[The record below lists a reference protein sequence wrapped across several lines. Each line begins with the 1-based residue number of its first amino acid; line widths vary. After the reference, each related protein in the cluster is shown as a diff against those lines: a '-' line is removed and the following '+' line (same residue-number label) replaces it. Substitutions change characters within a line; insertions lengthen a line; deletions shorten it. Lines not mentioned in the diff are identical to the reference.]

1 MKKGLLYIW
10 QLPQHLLGLLL
21 IKVTD
26 AGRWKTGGI
35 VWYWFDENR
44 NRFTRFFSGVS
55 LGRYILLPYGDMATI
70 KHEHGHSKQSE
81 YLGPLYLI
89 VIGLPSAT
97 GNLLARVSEK
107 VHRIYYR
114 LPWERWA
121 DKLGG
126 VDRGAAPA
134 EAKR

>member
-1 MKKGLLYIW
+1 MLYVW
-10 QLPQHLLGLLL
+10 QVLQHLLGLLL
-21 IKVTD
+21 IKITG

-35 VWYWFDENR
+35 AWYWFDKNK

-81 YLGPLYLI
+81 YLGPLYLVI
-89 VIGLPSAT
+89 IGLPSAT
-97 GNLLARVSEK
+97 GNLISRISK
-107 VHRIYYR
+107 TVHKNYYR

-121 DKLGG
+121 DILGG
-126 VDRGAAPA
+126 VDRVGG
-134 EAKR
+134 K